1 MANPLYYQNVNNNF
15 KAKTNK
21 TSTMNKFK
29 IIIFFSILTA
39 LMSFKS
45 INEWYQ
51 YDSSEFKV
59 LFPKMPTSTIKKVN
73 TEAGELQMHV
83 NMYDA
88 SKDETDENLIYSVT
102 SSEYPK
108 NHIESH
114 IKHDSLHTFFRNS
127 IDGMVNNVKGKL
139 ISESKINLGDFQ
151 GREFKIDFRD
161 GLAIIKTRIY
171 LVENKVYF
179 LQTITKTEKENN
191 KLIEKFMNSFTIKR

>member
-1 MANPLYYQNVNNNF
+1 
-15 KAKTNK
+15 
-21 TSTMNKFK
+21 MNKFK
-29 IIIFFSILTA
+29 IIIVFSILTA

-59 LFPKMPTSTIKKVN
+59 LFPKMPNSTIKKIN
-73 TEAGELQMHV
+73 TEAGELQMQV

-108 NHIESH
+108 THIESH
-114 IKHDSLHTFFRNS
+114 IKHDSLNTFFRNS
-127 IDGMVNNVKGKL
+127 IEGMVNNVKGKL
-139 ISESKINLGDFQ
+139 ISESKINLGNFQ

-161 GLAIIKTRIY
+161 GLAIIKTRMY

-179 LQTITKTEKENN
+179 LQTITKTDKEKN
-191 KLIEKFMNSFTIKR
+191 KLIEKFMNSFTIKK